1 MFTLRKR
8 VSRFEN
14 RMDAAME
21 RFMFHHR
28 FLGFFMV
35 FIGMPLVTLAA
46 VFACTIMIAFPIAFL
61 FG

>member
-1 MFTLRKR
+1 MLITLRKR

-35 FIGMPLVTLAA
+35 FIDKYSSQ
-46 VFACTIMIAFPIAFL
+46 IYRK
-61 FG
+61 